1 VVAPDGHVTAR
12 IKQLKEQI
20 TGLKR
25 EDNEWTK
32 VLRVKL
38 DQETVDTRLSG
49 DRTFKVN
56 QEWVAPGE

>member
-1 VVAPDGHVTAR
+1 MTAR